1 MPVKRRKLDDY
12 LPGEVARQ
20 ARGEHST
27 RGPGRGGEELELLRE
42 IAAGIARIEVDLAG
56 IKREIEALRSMVED
70 LSKAISSLQRRASMR
85 VGRGGA
91 AGEDSPL
98 ADLLE
103 EEGGLV
109 FASEVRQKLKMSLPR
124 LMGEAKRIGAIVL
137 DAGGDV
143 AIMTREAYSGFLRA
157 LREAQTS
164 DPEEAARGM
173 GPYERLFTLLRR
185 EGQVYY
191 DARRG
196 HWVLLR

>member
-1 MPVKRRKLDDY
+1 MPARRRRLDEY
-12 LPGEVARQ
+12 LPGEGSRRHGGEHP
-20 ARGEHST
+20 ARGK
-27 RGPGRGGEELELLRE
+27 GRGGEELELLRE
-42 IAAGIARIEVDLAG
+42 IAAGIARIEEDIAG
-56 IKREIEALRSMVED
+56 IKREVETLRSMVEG
-70 LSKAISSLQRRASMR
+70 LSKAISSLQHRAASR
-85 VGRGGA
+85 AEGRGA
-91 AGEDSPL
+91 PADDSPL
-98 ADLLE
+98 ADLLQ

-124 LMGEAKRIGAIVL
+124 LMGEARRIGAIVL
-137 DAGGDV
+137 EAGGDI